1 LRDSGVT
8 SLAWSRTLRMSSA
21 THSPTITDIIE
32 AVVGVWSALDS
43 GGSPSKKGCFSLD
56 RSSGGNRTLAFE
68 GTPAGSRTLA
78 FEGTPAGSRTLAFDG
93 TPGGNRISS
102 RSVSDA
108 FNTRT
113 ASRADVS
120 YLSIT
125 DCRWLRNPIAP
136 IASRITTITT
146 MMLVGTVRWRDFFTS
161 GGDNETAPGRKRW
174 ITGFKGSALPEA
186 LYRFKRPPKRVSILR
201 SIRRIL

>member
-1 LRDSGVT
+1 
-8 SLAWSRTLRMSSA
+8 MSSA

-56 RSSGGNRTLAFE
+56 RSSGGN
-68 GTPAGSRTLA
+68 RTLA

>member
-1 LRDSGVT
+1 MRDSGVT

-56 RSSGGNRTLAFE
+56 RSSGGN
-68 GTPAGSRTLA
+68 RTLA